1 MKHQELIETLVFLKE
16 HRKLG
21 SEADALVAPF
31 EGTLCPLELRF
42 ESMSR
47 TFANSYDESFEGGQ
61 TVVGDIC
68 GENLEFSLLLRPID
82 SEWAESLEKGEPFEG
97 RVKFLGFDGLYQRGI
112 FGYLG
117 EVEVEEKEEI
127 AVDET
132 EVEKD
137 LIEDAGKPH
146 EEDPGGFSSDEQPSQ
161 ERDTSSG
168 EGKEAREEEGIEPE
182 EVAEE
187 EIQEDHSVKADADSE
202 EVVQERQEE
211 ASFDKIEPS
220 EPHQAVVEEVSDDFE
235 KPNSE
240 SKAEETDRANQSSL
254 RLPATEEEELSPE
267 EIRRIM
273 DRGETWGVHGLSKKS
288 K

>member
-1 MKHQELIETLVFLKE
+1 MLVFLKE

-97 RVKFLGFDGLYQRGI
+97 LVKFLGFDGLYQRGI
-112 FGYLG
+112 FGYPG

-187 EIQEDHSVKADADSE
+187 EIQEDHSVKADADS
-202 EVVQERQEE
+202 
-211 ASFDKIEPS
+211 
-220 EPHQAVVEEVSDDFE
+220 
-235 KPNSE
+235 
-240 SKAEETDRANQSSL
+240 
-254 RLPATEEEELSPE
+254 
-267 EIRRIM
+267 
-273 DRGETWGVHGLSKKS
+273 
-288 K
+288 